1 MMNGFS
7 AVMLGSNP
15 YQVFV
20 SNRDYD
26 RGSCDCYLGKQDVL
40 CKHMVAV
47 AIWAVTA
54 GEPLTDEEKKQHNQV
69 SCSGRLDMLSKIE
82 LSEIKKSITAAMRY
96 IKPYT
101 GPSRIWFAYQSSL
114 QEGCNRLSAIV
125 SGLPVSEQIAKLLVD
140 LLLHL
145 DKKLCYGGVDDSDG
159 TVGSF
164 IREIVE
170 ILEEYVKLDPTCAK
184 AFRPLKNKETC
195 FG

>member
-7 AVMLGSNP
+7 AVVLGSNP
-15 YQVFV
+15 Y
-20 SNRDYD
+20 
-26 RGSCDCYLGKQDVL
+26 
-40 CKHMVAV
+40 
-47 AIWAVTA
+47 
-54 GEPLTDEEKKQHNQV
+54 QV

-82 LSEIKKSITAAMRY
+82 LSEIKKSITTAMRY

-195 FG
+195 FGWEEPLLQL